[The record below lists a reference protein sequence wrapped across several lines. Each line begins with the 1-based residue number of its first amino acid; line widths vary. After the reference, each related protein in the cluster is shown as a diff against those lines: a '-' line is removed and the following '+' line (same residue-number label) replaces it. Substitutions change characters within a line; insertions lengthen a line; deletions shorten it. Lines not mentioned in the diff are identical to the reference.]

1 MDRTFNYDDLGAS
14 FEIPEKISVGTN
26 LRFHAGFRQAE
37 EFGDYVV
44 IKRWQLINSLGLL
57 INWKCDYFQDP
68 KADIEAIEDEDIANK
83 VANLILRVVSVFY
96 HYMLELRTVEKK

>member
-26 LRFHAGFRQAE
+26 LRFWAGFRQAE
-37 EFGDYVV
+37 DYGDYVV

-57 INWKCDYFQDP
+57 TNWKCDYFPDP
-68 KADIEAIEDEDIANK
+68 TIDLETIEDSK
-83 VANLILRVVSVFY
+83 VAYVVVRVVSDIFK
-96 HYMLELRTVEKK
+96 YMVDAKAIEKKA